1 VILGREDWAT
11 DNVPY
16 WRMLVTSEEDRQ
28 AFVEAGV
35 EVEMLPQTELEIVA
49 LHEEGVAEVTILHD
63 PTVGRYPLLMAQAL
77 ADLGFEVSR
86 IELSWTLGAVHE
98 VWREIKALPSPQARH
113 DLLRELIR
121 GQPFEVIQPTPPPTL
136 TSLPEGVVALKDF
149 LAGGAPPISWVV
161 EDLVSAGCL
170 IVVAGRPGGLKTWIA
185 LDMGISTAAGEDW
198 LGVFATAGRP
208 VLFVDAEN
216 GPILLQQ
223 RLSGLLAARGH
234 SADLPF
240 FIADGRG
247 LDLARAQDQA
257 KLTNWVHDLQPGLVI
272 LDNLRRLHSAD
283 ENSSKEMAP
292 VLGSL
297 KRLATDSGA
306 AILFVHHLSKGI
318 DDLEQAIR
326 GTGDIDAIVDG
337 ALGVEKK
344 RLQNHVTVH
353 HLKAR
358 WSEPVPNFD
367 VRLVK
372 GAADQIGLEYV
383 PLASATKLA
392 AAKTQIES
400 LLSRGPAR
408 RQDILAD
415 LGSAGIS
422 DRTAADAL
430 ARLKTDGKVATRQV
444 GREVAYELVP

>member
-1 VILGREDWAT
+1 
-11 DNVPY
+11 
-16 WRMLVTSEEDRQ
+16 MLVTSEEDRQ

-121 GQPFEVIQPTPPPTL
+121 GQPFEVIQPTPPPML
-136 TSLPEGVVALKDF
+136 TSLPEGLVALKDF

-161 EDLVSAGCL
+161 EDLIAAGNL

-185 LDMGISTAAGEDW
+185 LDLAISTAAGEDW
-198 LGVFATAGRP
+198 LGVFSTAGRP

-234 SADLPF
+234 SSDLPF

-247 LDLARAQDQA
+247 LDLTRAQDQA
-257 KLTNWVHDLQPGLVI
+257 KLSHWVHVLQPGLVI

-297 KRLATDSGA
+297 KRLATDSGV
-306 AILFVHHLSKGI
+306 AIVFVHHLSKGV

-344 RLQNHVTVH
+344 GHNHVTVR

-358 WSEPVPNFD
+358 WSEPVPDFD
-367 VRLVK
+367 VRLAK
-372 GAADQIGLEYV
+372 GAADQIRLEYV
-383 PLASATKLA
+383 PSSSGTKLA
-392 AAKTQIES
+392 AAQTQILA

-415 LGSAGIS
+415 LGSTGIS

-430 ARLKTDGKVATRQV
+430 ASLKAAGKVATRKV

>member
-1 VILGREDWAT
+1 MSKDDWQT
-11 DNVPY
+11 DNIPY
-16 WRMLVTSEEDRQ
+16 HRVLVSSEADRQ
-28 AFVEAGV
+28 ALVDAGIDA
-35 EVEMLPQTELEIVA
+35 ELLPRSEREIIA
-49 LHEEGVAEVTILHD
+49 LYEEGVAEATVLHD
-63 PTVGRYPLLMAQAL
+63 PSVGPNVLEVAQTL
-77 ADLGFEVSR
+77 ADIGLEVSV
-86 IELSWTLGAVHE
+86 ITLSWRLGSIAQLWQRLQVLADPGERYELFAE
-98 VWREIKALPSPQARH
+98 VARGLPFQI
-113 DLLRELIR
+113 IR
-121 GQPFEVIQPTPPPTL
+121 PRPSVLVWPPPG
-136 TSLPEGVVALKDF
+136 PVPLKDF

-234 SADLPF
+234 SSDLPF
-240 FIADGRG
+240 FIAEGRG
-247 LDLARAQDQA
+247 LDLTRAQDQA

-306 AILFVHHLSKGI
+306 SILFVHHLSKGV

-344 RLQNHVTVH
+344 GRQNHVTVH

-358 WSEPVPNFD
+358 WSEPVPDFD

-372 GAADQIGLEYV
+372 GAADEIGLEYV
-383 PLASATKLA
+383 PSSSGSKLV
-392 AAKTQIES
+392 AAKTQILAQLTKGS
-400 LLSRGPAR
+400 AR

-415 LGSAGIS
+415 LGSTGIKE
-422 DRTAADAL
+422 RTGAEAL
-430 ARLKTDGKVATRQV
+430 ASLKKDGKVVRQPG
-444 GREVAYELVP
+444 GREAIYELAP